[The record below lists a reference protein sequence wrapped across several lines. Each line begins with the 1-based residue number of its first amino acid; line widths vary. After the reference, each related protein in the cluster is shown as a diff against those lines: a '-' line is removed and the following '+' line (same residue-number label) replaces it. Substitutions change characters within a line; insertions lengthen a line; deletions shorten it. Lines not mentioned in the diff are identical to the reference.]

1 MQARLSALVADRFA
15 SGLRLGYGPKIR
27 RRPFGFHLAVDT
39 LPSSI
44 PIEASE
50 ALPPP
55 LDMVLSI
62 RAPVGLQPT

>member
-1 MQARLSALVADRFA
+1 MAPID
-15 SGLRLGYGPKIR
+15 SGPELL
-27 RRPFGFHLAVDT
+27 RRPFGFHLTVDT

-44 PIEASE
+44 FIEASE

-55 LDMVLSI
+55 LDMVLPI

>member
-1 MQARLSALVADRFA
+1 LADRFIVGMA
-15 SGLRLGYGPKIR
+15 PIDSGPELL
-27 RRPFGFHLAVDT
+27 RRPFEFRLAADT

-44 PIEASE
+44 FIEASE